1 MQKLQQ
7 WIEARPALNWTKLEQ
22 QANLPSRTL
31 HNWLGATQRPISWKH
46 IPRLC
51 AVLCQYGLTI
61 NGYRL
66 TFEDDVFIAVRDIGP
81 ATSEEVDNTFEYM
94 QKQDKVLLD
103 NHDLLTFLE
112 E

>member
-1 MQKLQQ
+1 MQKLQE
-7 WIEARPALNWTKLEQ
+7 WILDRPALNWTKLEQ
-22 QANLPSRTL
+22 EAQLPARTI

-46 IPRLC
+46 VPSLC

-66 TFEDDVFIAVRDIGP
+66 TFEDGVFIAVRDIGP
-81 ATSEEVDNTFEYM
+81 ATSEEVDNTFEYT

-103 NHDLLTFLE
+103 NHDLLTF
-112 E
+112 